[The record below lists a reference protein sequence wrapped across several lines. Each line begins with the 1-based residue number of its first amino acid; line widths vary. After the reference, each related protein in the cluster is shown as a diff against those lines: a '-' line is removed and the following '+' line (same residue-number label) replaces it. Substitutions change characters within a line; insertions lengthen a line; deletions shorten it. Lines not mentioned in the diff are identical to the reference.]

1 MATKTACFSDHGF
14 PRHLERLELDSAVE
28 GSHLSAPSPAQPLDE
43 ADLDSEMGLS
53 FARQISP
60 NCRLVDCKVPSPTC
74 ADAPDD
80 TRLEFKDFKKQAQ
93 SLASEFFCSQDVE
106 GMVASV
112 RGLGCLPFHDEL
124 AASLL
129 RASLDQKDVTRQA
142 VIPLL
147 IALHEEELMSTAQL
161 ARGFEKLVLSWE
173 DLQLDVP
180 GAPGLLVSL
189 LSSRVGLFDKSL
201 FARLPEDL
209 LSRVSCDLP
218 TNLAQRTIQTHLEE
232 LRATWHARLVAPK
245 NLQGWVRAFKTELHC
260 KIQEHLLRMGTADGL
275 AAWLREECKP
285 AFHHEVVVAACLCSF
300 DGKPSP
306 DAYWT
311 SCFDSGDLRAEKC
324 RMVLD
329 ALVQLANSEHLL
341 SETDIQIGFSRVLGI
356 VTTDTREMEA
366 TETRSDFPH
375 LVALLRGAVEKEL
388 LAAQFLKLARRLGY
402 GGPLG
407 MQALR
412 WAQRQTPLHSRRV
425 WGSGDLRQMRAEM
438 HDTIEEYFDSHSTEE
453 LAQVIEELHL
463 SSKEQ
468 ARFWEEGDH
477 LLGTCHKVT
486 FLRKLLVAGMER
498 GAQQVAL
505 YATEELLG
513 FCWTDQEVEGAF
525 QQLRDI
531 EADLVLDF
539 PEIREC
545 TGKLVKLAVPRLGR
559 FSGRGVFEFQAS
571 LRESLSYMTVQFACR
586 TFESPVSGGRADL
599 KLARPRTGRAAH
611 GPSKQD
617 T

>member
-1 MATKTACFSDHGF
+1 MAKTACFSDHGF
-14 PRHLERLELDSAVE
+14 PRQ
-28 GSHLSAPSPAQPLDE
+28 GPAQPLDE
-43 ADLDSEMGLS
+43 ADLDSEMGPS

-74 ADAPDD
+74 ADPPDD
-80 TRLEFKDFKKQAQ
+80 TRLEFKDFKREART
-93 SLASEFFCSQDVE
+93 LAEEFFCSQDVE

-112 RGLGCLPFHDEL
+112 KGLGCLPFHDEL
-124 AASLL
+124 AALLL
-129 RASLDQKDVTRQA
+129 RASLDQKDATRQS

-147 IALHEEELMSTAQL
+147 LTLHENELLSTAQL

-209 LSRVSCDLP
+209 LAKVVEDLP
-218 TNLAQRTIQTHLEE
+218 SNLAQRTIQTHLSE
-232 LRATWHARLVAPK
+232 LT
-245 NLQGWVRAFKTELHC
+245 AFKIELHS
-260 KIQEHLLRMGTADGL
+260 KIEEQLLRMGTADGL

-285 AFHHEVVVAACLCSF
+285 AFHHEVVVAACLSSF
-300 DGKPSP
+300 DGRPHP

-311 SCFDSGDLRAEKC
+311 SCFDPSDLRTEKC
-324 RMVLD
+324 RMILD
-329 ALVQLANSEHLL
+329 ALVQLSTSEHLL

-356 VTTDTREMEA
+356 VTSEMEVK
-366 TETRSDFPH
+366 ETRSEFPH

-388 LAAQFLKLARRLGY
+388 LAAQFLKLARRLHY

-412 WAQRQTPLHSRRV
+412 CAQRQTPLHSRRV
-425 WGSGDLRQMRAEM
+425 WGTGDLRQMRAEM
-438 HDTIEEYFDSHSTEE
+438 HDTIEEYFDSRSTEE

-468 ARFWEEGDH
+468 A
-477 LLGTCHKVT
+477 T

-498 GAQQVAL
+498 HLQQVAL
-505 YATEELLG
+505 YAAEELLG
-513 FCWTDQEVEGAF
+513 FCWTDQEVEAAF

-539 PEIREC
+539 PDIREC
-545 TGKLVKLAVPRLGR
+545 TGNLVKLAVQ
-559 FSGRGVFEFQAS
+559 RG
-571 LRESLSYMTVQFACR
+571 LLKPSY
-586 TFESPVSGGRADL
+586 
-599 KLARPRTGRAAH
+599 LAVDATSH
-611 GPSKQD
+611 V
-617 T
+617 

>member
-14 PRHLERLELDSAVE
+14 PR
-28 GSHLSAPSPAQPLDE
+28 PSPAQPLDE

-232 LRATWHARLVAPK
+232 LRA
-245 NLQGWVRAFKTELHC
+245 FKTELHC

-356 VTTDTREMEA
+356 VTTEMEA

-468 ARFWEEGDH
+468 
-477 LLGTCHKVT
+477 VT

-545 TGKLVKLAVPRLGR
+545 TGKLVKLAVQ
-559 FSGRGVFEFQAS
+559 RG
-571 LRESLSYMTVQFACR
+571 LLKPSY
-586 TFESPVSGGRADL
+586 
-599 KLARPRTGRAAH
+599 LAVDATSH
-611 GPSKQD
+611 V
-617 T
+617 

>member
-1 MATKTACFSDHGF
+1 MATKTAERFSDHGF
-14 PRHLERLELDSAVE
+14 PR
-28 GSHLSAPSPAQPLDE
+28 PSPAQPLDE
-43 ADLDSEMGLS
+43 ADLDSEMGPS

-80 TRLEFKDFKKQAQ
+80 TRLEFKDFKRRAQ
-93 SLASEFFCSQDVE
+93 SLALDARTWRGRTGRDDQLTWPLADMEFFCSQDVE

-129 RASLDQKDVTRQA
+129 RASLDQKDATRQA

-147 IALHEEELMSTAQL
+147 IALHNAELMTTAQL

-209 LSRVSCDLP
+209 LSKVSCDLP

-232 LRATWHARLVAPK
+232 LRA
-245 NLQGWVRAFKTELHC
+245 FKTELHN

-311 SCFDSGDLRAEKC
+311 SCFDSGDLRAE
-324 RMVLD
+324 
-329 ALVQLANSEHLL
+329 
-341 SETDIQIGFSRVLGI
+341 TLG
-356 VTTDTREMEA
+356 EA
-366 TETRSDFPH
+366 
-375 LVALLRGAVEKEL
+375 AKQRGA
-388 LAAQFLKLARRLGY
+388 LGSSVPEV
-402 GGPLG
+402 GSAPG
-407 MQALR
+407 LR
-412 WAQRQTPLHSRRV
+412 RRV
-425 WGSGDLRQMRAEM
+425 WGSGDIRQMRAEM
-438 HDTIEEYFDSHSTEE
+438 HDTIEELRSKFQDPLEYFDSHSTEE
-453 LAQVIEELHL
+453 LAQVLEELHL

-468 ARFWEEGDH
+468 APEGGRGGEAS
-477 LLGTCHKVT
+477 GTMGPRHVAQGPWIAGGAST
-486 FLRKLLVAGMER
+486 SPQRLATLVIGS
-498 GAQQVAL
+498 V
-505 YATEELLG
+505 
-513 FCWTDQEVEGAF
+513 DSQEVEGAF
-525 QQLRDI
+525 QQIRDI
-531 EADLVLDF
+531 EADL
-539 PEIREC
+539 
-545 TGKLVKLAVPRLGR
+545 
-559 FSGRGVFEFQAS
+559 AS
-571 LRESLSYMTVQFACR
+571 RR
-586 TFESPVSGGRADL
+586 
-599 KLARPRTGRAAH
+599 
-611 GPSKQD
+611 
-617 T
+617 